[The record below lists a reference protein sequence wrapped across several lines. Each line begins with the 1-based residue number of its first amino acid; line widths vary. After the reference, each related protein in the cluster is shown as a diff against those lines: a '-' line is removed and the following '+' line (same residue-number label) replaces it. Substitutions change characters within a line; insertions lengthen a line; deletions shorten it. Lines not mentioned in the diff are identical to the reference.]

1 MSRAVDQVVVRFSL
15 ATSAPLNSH
24 WDGRPEEYD
33 QLRQCWLN
41 ERRLT
46 FLVGQISAAGPEK
59 RAATP
64 RYHPCQGEP
73 LRAFPRLIS
82 L

>member
-1 MSRAVDQVVVRFSL
+1 MSRAVDPVVVRFSL

-41 ERRLT
+41 AVLVRHVAAERRD
-46 FLVGQISAAGPEK
+46 
-59 RAATP
+59 R
-64 RYHPCQGEP
+64 
-73 LRAFPRLIS
+73 
-82 L
+82 